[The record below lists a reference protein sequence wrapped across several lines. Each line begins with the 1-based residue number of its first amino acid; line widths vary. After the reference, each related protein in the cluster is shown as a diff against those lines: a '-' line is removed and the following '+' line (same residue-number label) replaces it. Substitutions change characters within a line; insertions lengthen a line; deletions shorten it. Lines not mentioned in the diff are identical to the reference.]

1 MGAGVLDSI
10 AMDTVRKY
18 SMIDYGDGVVVGV
31 SGGPDSV
38 ALLHFLFSIASRY
51 NLKLHIATSTT

>member
-1 MGAGVLDSI
+1 MGQSDLDRI

-38 ALLHFLFSIASRY
+38 ALLHFLKSIADRKSVV
-51 NLKLHIATSTT
+51 